1 MPTSQILQP
10 SRERVAPL
18 CQLAGRCG
26 GCQQSHLSYGGQ
38 LRYKQ
43 NRIAQALERI
53 GGLSV
58 VVPPVLG
65 MAEADR
71 AYYRN
76 KAQFPVRDGENGLTA
91 GFFAPRSHRLI
102 PVEGCQIQS
111 RASHRLMP
119 VILNFFRKKGIAAY
133 DEGRHT
139 GLVRHVL
146 IREGYPRVKSDIGDQ
161 WDKPS
166 PWAEFVDL
174 LRAKVQYKRQ
184 PESRADQCNLRP
196 QTVTLWG
203 MGILRIESGICG
215 FRFLRSR
222 FQVIPSRQGAV

>member
-1 MPTSQILQP
+1 MRQDALQPPVQKNQTIEIEIADLGNQGEGIGRYEDFTVFVEGALPGERVRVLMVKVKRRYGYAKLLKILQP

-26 GCQQSHLSYGGQ
+26 GCQLSHLSYGGQ

-146 IREGYPRVKSDIGDQ
+146 IREGY
-161 WDKPS
+161 
-166 PWAEFVDL
+166 A
-174 LRAKVQYKRQ
+174 
-184 PESRADQCNLRP
+184 
-196 QTVTLWG
+196 
-203 MGILRIESGICG
+203 
-215 FRFLRSR
+215 
-222 FQVIPSRQGAV
+222 